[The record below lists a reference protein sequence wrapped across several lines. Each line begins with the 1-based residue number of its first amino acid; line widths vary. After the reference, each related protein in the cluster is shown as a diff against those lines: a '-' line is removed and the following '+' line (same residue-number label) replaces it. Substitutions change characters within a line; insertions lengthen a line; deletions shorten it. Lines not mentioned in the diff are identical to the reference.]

1 MEEKELEK
9 LSKEDKEVLM
19 QSLKMSINSISSIL
33 RQNKAPNIKKELYIS
48 KGALEQIERK
58 LKKVKNIYIE
68 GE

>member
-1 MEEKELEK
+1 MEKELEK